1 MKIIYIIPFKILKS
15 TNNHDTIKQ
24 KLIDLLY
31 SMLLVNTYYSDDITI
46 YTDFDGM
53 SIYSILPFNIEI
65 VNSTTIDT
73 IYDIVKKKQK
83 SQYLILNEKVILK
96 PIDDINN
103 NYVLMKFGK
112 PELNPN
118 LIETNIDSNLI
129 YNELNYVLDSTFIRF
144 LNRINEK
151 LL

>member
-1 MKIIYIIPFKILKS
+1 
-15 TNNHDTIKQ
+15 
-24 KLIDLLY
+24 
-31 SMLLVNTYYSDDITI
+31 
-46 YTDFDGM
+46 
-53 SIYSILPFNIEI
+53 
-65 VNSTTIDT
+65 
-73 IYDIVKKKQK
+73 
-83 SQYLILNEKVILK
+83 
-96 PIDDINN
+96 
-103 NYVLMKFGK
+103 MKFGK